1 MSETITV
8 ISNAF
13 SEDVESHGLTLFLVT
28 LDGAYA
34 AKLVSA
40 IRSFDTL
47 YRGIDLGEI
56 SRVLIRDA
64 KAVFT
69 EEDEEAGIND
79 NFDGAFGILKA
90 DVQVPANSFQ
100 IAKSF
105 LVITPDH
112 AIWEAHTRDF
122 SVVESQA
129 LPLDFL
135 ERVAEGDAE
144 GAARLA
150 RRRKSFDERGRAVY
164 HEQ

>member
-40 IRSFDTL
+40 IRAFGTL
-47 YRGIDLGEI
+47 YRGIDLGEV
-56 SRVLIRDA
+56 SRVLIKDTR
-64 KAVFT
+64 AVFT
-69 EEDEEAGIND
+69 EEDEEAGITD
-79 NFDGAFGILKA
+79 DFTGDFGILKTGIA
-90 DVQVPANSFQ
+90 VPACSFQ
-100 IAKSF
+100 IAKSY
-105 LVITPDH
+105 LVVTPDYVC
-112 AIWEAHTRDF
+112 WEAHTRDH

-135 ERVAEGDAE
+135 ERVAEGDRE
-144 GAARLA
+144 GAERLA